1 MKPVR
6 ELFIL
11 EDHDCNY
18 KIFSDI
24 NLAYDYVVEYIKE
37 NHNEEDAKELLAEL
51 EANIKE
57 QREQKYGLLA
67 FDHFYIDDYFWCY
80 PADYYEREEK

>member
-18 KIFSDI
+18 KIFI
-24 NLAYDYVVEYIKE
+24 EYIKE

-51 EANIKE
+51 EANIKK

-80 PADYYEREEK
+80 PADYFEREEK